1 MKKTVYVTPLAAGQ
15 AELAFNYDK
24 ELVNQVKAIPG
35 RRYLPDRKVWIIPFD
50 KKAPREI
57 RKFFDQTVEIRISGT
72 GHTGA
77 SASSAPAADPVSAG
91 PDPLRAWPPPAGAML
106 LPEAYTAELSLR
118 RYSKHTV
125 RSYGAAFAGFLDYYR
140 GRNPEELTDEDV
152 NRYITYLVTE
162 VKVSSAVQKQAVNA
176 VKFYYEKVL
185 QRPVIKY
192 LYKRPKGEKS
202 LPQVLSEDEVV
213 KILKAPQNLK
223 HRTILTVIY
232 SAGLRLSELLD
243 LKLTDLDFYR
253 KLIRVKMGKGRKD
266 RYTLLS
272 PKLETLLK
280 EYLSLYCPKSYVFEG
295 RDGGRYSAKS
305 VQNVFQNAAAQAGIQ
320 KHASVHTLR
329 HSFATHLLE
338 NGTDLRFIQE
348 LLGHSSS
355 KTTEIYTHVSRKSI
369 GKIRSPLDNLDL

>member
-1 MKKTVYVTPLAAGQ
+1 MKKTIYVKPITSGQ
-15 AELAFNYDK
+15 AELAFDFDK
-24 ELVNQVKAIPG
+24 ELVDQVKAIPG
-35 RRYLPDRKVWIIPFD
+35 RRYLPDRKVWVIPFD
-50 KKAPREI
+50 KKAPRAV
-57 RKFFDQTVEIRISGT
+57 RKFFDPGVEIRISGL
-72 GHTGA
+72 GHAGPEFPPHSGEA
-77 SASSAPAADPVSAG
+77 PVSAK
-91 PDPLRAWPPPAGAML
+91 PESFRAWPPPAGAAL
-106 LPEAYTAELSLR
+106 LPEAYTAELTLR
-118 RYSKHTV
+118 RYSKNTK
-125 RSYGAAFAGFLDYYR
+125 RSYGAAFAGFLAFYQ
-140 GRNPEELTDEDV
+140 GRDPKELTDEDV
-152 NRYITYLVTE
+152 NRYVTYLVME
-162 VKVSSAVQKQAVNA
+162 VKVSTAVQKQAVNA

-185 QRPVIKY
+185 QRPVIQN

-213 KILKAPQNLK
+213 RILKALQNLK
-223 HRTILTVIY
+223 HRAILTVIY

-243 LKLTDLDFYR
+243 LKLTDLDFDR

-272 PKLETLLK
+272 PKLETLLR
-280 EYLSLYCPKSYVFEG
+280 EYLTQYRPASYVFEG

-305 VQNVFQNAAAQAGIQ
+305 VQNIFQNAAARAGIQ

-338 NGTDLRFIQE
+338 NGTDLRYIQE

-369 GKIRSPLDNLDL
+369 GKIRSPLDNLNI

>member
-1 MKKTVYVTPLAAGQ
+1 MKKTVYITPLTSGQ
-15 AELAFNYDK
+15 AELAFDFDK
-24 ELVNQVKAIPG
+24 ELVNQAKAIPG

-50 KKAPREI
+50 KNAPRDI
-57 RKFFDQTVEIRISGT
+57 RKFFNPAVEIRIFGL
-72 GHTGA
+72 GHAGA
-77 SASSAPAADPVSAG
+77 KASSASTADPDPPRAG
-91 PDPLRAWPPPAGAML
+91 PNPAGLTQAGTA

-118 RYSKHTV
+118 RYSKNTI
-125 RSYGAAFAGFLDYYR
+125 RSYGTSFAGFLAFYR
-140 GRNPEELTDEDV
+140 GRNPAELTDEDV

-185 QRPVIKY
+185 QRAVNQN
-192 LYKRPKGEKS
+192 LYKRPKREKS
-202 LPQVLSEDEVV
+202 LPQVLSEAEVV
-213 KILKAPQNLK
+213 RILKAPQNLK

-243 LKLTDLDFYR
+243 LKLTDLDFDR

-272 PKLETLLK
+272 PKLETLLR
-280 EYLSLYCPKSYVFEG
+280 EYLVLYRPVSYVFEG

-305 VQNVFQNAAAQAGIQ
+305 VQNVFQNAAAQAEIQ

-369 GKIRSPLDNLDL
+369 GKIRSPLDNLNM